1 MKAALITC
9 VVHDRWKWNFWE
21 NKQIGSNP
29 ERSLSGYKS
38 IAKKKKKKN
47 GEKKI

>member
-9 VVHDRWKWNFWE
+9 VIHDRWKWNFWE

-29 ERSLSGYKS
+29 ERSLSDYKS
-38 IAKKKKKKN
+38 IAKKRKKN